1 MENQEKLRRT
11 VMFAAGNNAGLVRD
25 AQIYGADS
33 VIYDLEDSVS
43 IYEKDSARQLVFHAL
58 TRMRRSCE
66 VGVRINHI
74 STPWGAED
82 LEMIL
87 AAKPDYIR
95 LPKGETA
102 DEIRELDGV
111 ITKAEEKHG
120 FEPGFIKIMV
130 SLESP
135 KGLRN
140 AYEIASASPRMIG
153 IAIGGEDFTASLKT
167 TRTRGNE
174 YTAGRELFFARG
186 QLVLAAK
193 EAGIQAIDSVFSD
206 LNDPEGLARETQ
218 LVKDMGF
225 DGKSCINPRQ
235 IETIH
240 AVFSPSEKEV
250 EYARKVLKVY
260 REAMANKSGVV
271 ALNGKMIDKPV
282 VVRAERT
289 LTLARAAGLARQE
302 AEQ

>member
-82 LEMIL
+82 LAMIL

-95 LPKGETA
+95 LPKGESA
-102 DEIRELDGV
+102 DEIRELDAA
-111 ITKAEEKHG
+111 ITKAEEQHG
-120 FEPGFIKIMV
+120 FEPGCIKIMV

-140 AYEIASASPRMIG
+140 AFEIASASPRMIG

-167 TRTRGNE
+167 TRTKGNE

-206 LNDPEGLARETQ
+206 LNDPESLRCETQ

-235 IETIH
+235 IEIIH
-240 AVFSPSEKEV
+240 SVFNPTPKEV
-250 EYARKVLKVY
+250 EYAQKVLKVY
-260 REAMANKSGVV
+260 KEAMANKSGVV
-271 ALNGKMIDKPV
+271 ALNGKMIDKPI